1 MSDSSSAVRW
11 RCCPF
16 DELGAREL
24 QRIHMARQ
32 QVFVVE
38 QNCVYLDADEAD
50 ETCWHLAAWRDGTAE
65 LLAYAR
71 IVPPGVKYAESS
83 IGRVITSAA
92 ARGTGLGRELV
103 RRAVDQAQ
111 ALFPGRGIRISAQA
125 HLARFY
131 AGFGFATVGEEYLED
146 GIPHI
151 EMLCPAAVT

>member
-1 MSDSSSAVRW
+1 MGDSSSAIRW
-11 RCCPF
+11 RCCAF

-38 QNCVYLDADEAD
+38 QNCVYLDADEVD
-50 ETCWHLAAWRDGTAE
+50 EGCWHLAAWREEANE

-71 IVPPGVKYAESS
+71 IVPPGVKYAEAS
-83 IGRVITSAA
+83 IGRVITSAT

-103 RRAVDQAQ
+103 RRAVDQAE
-111 ALFPGRGIRISAQA
+111 ALFPGCGIRISAQA

-131 AGFGFATVGEEYLED
+131 AGFGFATVGKEYLED
-146 GIPHI
+146 DIPHI
-151 EMLCPAAVT
+151 EMLRPAALT